1 MPPDDPISE
10 LAPGIRAAPGAI
22 RFSYARASGP
32 GGQNVNK
39 VNTKVEL
46 WIAVEQILGLSFP
59 ALQRLRRLAGS
70 KLTAADEIHISSD
83 ATRSQVS
90 NRRAA
95 MDILRELII
104 EAMHVP
110 KLRRKTRPS
119 AGSKR
124 RRLDAKRHRSEIK
137 TGRRNQEE

>member
-1 MPPDDPISE
+1 MSADESISE
-10 LAPGIRAAPGAI
+10 LAPGIRAAPGALQ
-22 RFSYARASGP
+22 FAYARSSGP

-59 ALQRLRRLAGS
+59 ARQRLRRLAGS
-70 KLTAADEIHISSD
+70 KLTAADEIHISGD

-90 NRRAA
+90 NRREV
-95 MDILRELII
+95 MEILRDLII

-110 KLRRKTRPS
+110 KVRRKTRPS
-119 AGSKR
+119 ASSRR
-124 RRLDAKRHRSEIK
+124 RRLDDKRHRGEIK
-137 TGRRNQEE
+137 TDRRASDE